1 MRCDYCN
8 LPFSEEYCP
17 NPVCATMKQQGTS
30 VRIDNFGLAGET
42 PVRQGD
48 LNVYTSESYIRTP
61 KGNEVL
67 FVEELKF
74 DDNGELDN
82 AVQKFHLL
90 PTGRTFLLDGGAYT
104 CGGIRARFRALLDR
118 YLVEHDNALQK

>member
-1 MRCDYCN
+1 MRCNYCN
-8 LPFSEEYCP
+8 LHFSDEHCP
-17 NPVCATMKQQGTS
+17 SPLCTS
-30 VRIDNFGLAGET
+30 MRQKSTPVRIDNFDLAEKT

-82 AVQKFHLL
+82 VAQKFHLL
-90 PTGRTFLLDGGAYT
+90 PTGRTFLLDVSAYT
-104 CGGIRARFRALLDR
+104 HGGIRARFQAILER